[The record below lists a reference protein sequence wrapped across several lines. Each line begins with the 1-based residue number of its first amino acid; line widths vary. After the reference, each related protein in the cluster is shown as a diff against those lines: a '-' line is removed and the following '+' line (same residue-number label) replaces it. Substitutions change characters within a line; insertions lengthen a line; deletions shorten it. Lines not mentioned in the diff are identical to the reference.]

1 MIQPIIDRSY
11 LVEVNLG
18 TIAVGRKI
26 NFQYIPQLEGAEIYG
41 IQTFGASQVGVSPN
55 NSTVIA
61 TNGGASIVVN
71 FFVQDDEQVFQMP
84 YSDLNSNLISG
95 FVRLFNDK
103 KINITKSFIT
113 ILSTANLNNDESC
126 LFQFLFKKK

>member
-1 MIQPIIDRSY
+1 MIQPIIERSY

-18 TIAVGRKI
+18 TIAAGRKI

-41 IQTFGASQVGVSPN
+41 IQSFTTAQLGTSPN
-55 NSTVIA
+55 NSPVIS
-61 TNGGASIVVN
+61 GAGSTSIIVN

-84 YSDLNSNLISG
+84 IADLNSELLSG
-95 FVRLFNDK
+95 FVRLFDNK

-113 ILSTANLNNDESC
+113 IFCSNDR
-126 LFQFLFKKK
+126 

>member
-11 LVEVNLG
+11 LVEINLG

-41 IQTFGASQVGVSPN
+41 IQSFQGTQLSTSPN
-55 NSTVIA
+55 ASPVIA
-61 TNGGASIVVN
+61 TGAGIVVN

-84 YSDLNSNLISG
+84 YQDLNSNLLSG

-113 ILSTANLNNDESC
+113 ILDVTGINNDESA